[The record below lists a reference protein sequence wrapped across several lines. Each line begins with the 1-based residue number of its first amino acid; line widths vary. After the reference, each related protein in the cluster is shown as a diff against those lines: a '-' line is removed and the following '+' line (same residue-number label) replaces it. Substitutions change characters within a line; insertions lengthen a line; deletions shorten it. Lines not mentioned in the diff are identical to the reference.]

1 MRPRRK
7 VLRRVNYISRHRRGS
22 DEDRSE
28 FQSGCLF
35 SGEGLLLPS
44 PRVRV
49 YFYPWVQAYPQKILK
64 KLA

>member
-1 MRPRRK
+1 M
-7 VLRRVNYISRHRRGS
+7 LGLYIAKMAIRTPLGP
-22 DEDRSE
+22 
-28 FQSGCLF
+28 LP
-35 SGEGLLLPS
+35 LLPL